1 MLDSWVRLHNWMR
14 SEAGA
19 SLVEYAFL
27 LLLIAV
33 VVMVAVTQVGET
45 TSGTFSKTNDG
56 FN

>member
-33 VVMVAVTQVGET
+33 VVMAAVTQVGET